1 MSSRNYR
8 KTETTKDTENTKKL
22 SGLPKGWSWVKLGD
36 VINRMTN
43 GCSARQFKE
52 PGDYPITRIET
63 ISYGEINLNRVR
75 YVNDVSEKDIDKY
88 KLEFNDILFS
98 HINSDYHLGKT
109 AIFKKKD
116 QTVLHGI
123 NLLLLRA
130 NTDIILPELL
140 NYLFN
145 FYRIKGEF
153 FKIAQHAVNQ
163 SSINQKKLKN
173 LDIPLPPLPEQ
184 HRIVEKIEEL
194 FSELDNGIENLK
206 KAKAQIKTY
215 RQAVLKSAFEGR
227 LTTKNTQKL
236 SDLSALSGLPE
247 GWEWVKLGEELE
259 VKDGT
264 HDTPKYIEDGIPFIT
279 QKNIKYGQFVFDNYK
294 MISQEDHDKF
304 YRRSNV
310 KLNDIIIS
318 MIGANR
324 GMSAIVK
331 TKKIFSIK
339 NVGLVKTDENKFLA
353 KYLDYFFKSKIGQ
366 KSILS
371 SSKGGAQQFI
381 GLTELRNWLVP
392 KIDIAVQTQIVEEI
406 EKRFSVADKM
416 EAAIDESLKKAEALR
431 QSILKQAFE
440 GKLV

>member
-1 MSSRNYR
+1 MSLRNYR
-8 KTETTKDTENTKKL
+8 KTETTKDTENTKNLSDLSAL
-22 SGLPKGWSWVKLGD
+22 SGLPKGWSWVKLGE
-36 VINRMTN
+36 VAEYINGR
-43 GCSARQFKE
+43 AFKPKE
-52 PGDYPITRIET
+52 WESEGLPIIRIQ
-63 ISYGEINLNRVR
+63 NLNKSDAAFNFSSKEFDQKYLVKKGDLLFAWSASLGA
-75 YVNDVSEKDIDKY
+75 YIWKKSDAWLNQHIYKVLPNNNADK
-88 KLEFNDILFS
+88 LFLYYTFKNI
-98 HINSDYHLGKT
+98 INNLYSQTHGSGMVHVT
-109 AIFKKKD
+109 KKKFE
-116 QTVLHGI
+116 QT
-123 NLLLLRA
+123 
-130 NTDIILPELL
+130 
-140 NYLFN
+140 
-145 FYRIKGEF
+145 K
-153 FKIAQHAVNQ
+153 
-163 SSINQKKLKN
+163 
-173 LDIPLPPLPEQ
+173 IPLPPLPEQ

-206 KAKAQIKTY
+206 KAKEQIKTY

-227 LTTKNTQKL
+227 LTTKDTQNTQKL
-236 SDLSALSGLPE
+236 SDLSALSGLPK

-310 KLNDIIIS
+310 KFNDIIIS

-353 KYLDYFFKSKIGQ
+353 KYLDYFFKSEIGQ

-406 EKRFSVADKM
+406 ERRFSVADKM
-416 EAAIDESLKKAEALR
+416 EVAIDESLKKSEALR

-440 GKLV
+440 GKLVQNSAL